1 MDRDPHF
8 VALEKMYAAGP
19 INELFQPV
27 LEVGEGMASIDMEV
41 SERFFHAG
49 GALHGS
55 VYFKMLDD
63 AAFFAANSLH
73 VVHAVPDG
81 AGHLGPNSSRRAC
94 GTQDPLSVHRRGRPD
109 GVSGRRGGTGEW
121 RVRAEPDPARG
132 HAGVRALTASGGT
145 DGVGVTLRRTHSDPV
160 PTT

>member
-63 AAFFAANSLH
+63 AAFFAVNSLERDRF
-73 VVHAVPDG
+73 VLTTSFTLYIAEAVLTDS
-81 AGHLGPNSSRRAC
+81 AG
-94 GTQDPLSVHRRGRPD
+94 
-109 GVSGRRGGTGEW
+109 GE
-121 RVRAEPDPARG
+121 VARG
-132 HAGVRALTASGGT
+132 SGVFVRSRIRLADTPGYE
-145 DGVGVTLRRTHSDPV
+145 P
-160 PTT
+160 